1 MAFKDTNN
9 TFSDIAIT
17 SRLQKVN
24 SFLKEIDSIIN
35 FEKLRSILN
44 KNGRGGRN
52 ATGSPAYD
60 NVLMFRILLVQK
72 YYNLSDQ
79 SMEDLCQ
86 LVVYK
91 VCRT

>member
-44 KNGRGGRN
+44 KNETT
-52 ATGSPAYD
+52 A
-60 NVLMFRILLVQK
+60 Q
-72 YYNLSDQ
+72 
-79 SMEDLCQ
+79 
-86 LVVYK
+86 
-91 VCRT
+91 